1 MKKQKSMKGIGAIV
15 MVVAVGI
22 LVAVSVVGVIIQK
35 KGINDRIQK
44 QVSETSTVAET
55 IIEDKPSPTVTT
67 KPVTASSSTDAKLEE
82 DFSDIDA
89 SMNAINTDASA
100 IDAGLNDQMGDL
112 SE

>member
-55 IIEDKPSPTVTT
+55 IIEDKPSPTVT
-67 KPVTASSSTDAKLEE
+67 SSTDAKLEE